1 MGYPTALTAPTWGF
15 QERCSTDSHCGSPGL
30 ESYVIEN
37 ILFKVDYPA
46 EFHAQTAAE
55 AAISLHPLVR
65 DRLAQVDRVG
75 RDPAVGH
82 ADHQQDGPAP
92 QSGRPRPLP
101 AIRGGRRTDPWHA
114 RRRAL
119 PGPGRRGSSHRPP
132 SREIAVRENPRYSRD
147 YLDPQMRSIANAVQV
162 FFADGSRT
170 ERVEIEYP
178 LGHRRRRAEATAS
191 LWRKFEASL
200 TASLSTEKCHAL
212 LDLFRA
218 PDRLRTTSVPDFLTL
233 LTVTDRPKTHGNLRG
248 ISARHDTN
256 RLAPPP
262 FRRTG

>member
-1 MGYPTALTAPTWGF
+1 M
-15 QERCSTDSHCGSPGL
+15 
-30 ESYVIEN
+30 IEN
-37 ILFKVDYPA
+37 ILFKVNYPA

-65 DRLAQVDRVG
+65 DRLAQVDRVCVETQQSAMRIINKTG
-75 RDPAVGH
+75 PLHNPADRDHCLQYVVAVGLIHGTLAAEHYLDPAA
-82 ADHQQDGPAP
+82 AD
-92 QSGRPRPLP
+92 PRIDRL
-101 AIRGGRRTDPWHA
+101 
-114 RRRAL
+114 
-119 PGPGRRGSSHRPP
+119 
-132 SREIAVRENPRYSRD
+132 RERIAVRENPRYSRD

-218 PDRLRTTSVPDFLTL
+218 PDRLRQPPSP
-233 LTVTDRPKTHGNLRG
+233 
-248 ISARHDTN
+248 IS
-256 RLAPPP
+256 
-262 FRRTG
+262 